1 MGERGKMTPEEQA
14 RMGRIAGEQGK
25 AQKTLEELAREQK
38 QNPQTDRKTLGD
50 LEKIA
55 QEMKEVVTDMKSSN
69 INENTLKRQER
80 ILSRLLDATKSIHD
94 RDYEKTRESKTGKE
108 FSRQSPGEIDLKSQ
122 EGRTKAMQDLLRS
135 IQEGYTKD
143 YEELIRKYF
152 ETLQN
157 GNN

>member
-1 MGERGKMTPEEQA
+1 M
-14 RMGRIAGEQGK
+14 
-25 AQKTLEELAREQK
+25 
-38 QNPQTDRKTLGD
+38 
-50 LEKIA
+50 
-55 QEMKEVVTDMKSSN
+55 
-69 INENTLKRQER
+69 
-80 ILSRLLDATKSIHD
+80 
-94 RDYEKTRESKTGKE
+94 
-108 FSRQSPGEIDLKSQ
+108 QSPDELDMKSQ